1 MDINNINICIFHL
14 VIPDV
19 LAPPTNQTFIVNQS
33 DPIAIVCNSTGI
45 PPANLTWL
53 RQGED
58 IGIALGNRGMLSEL
72 NISNHPTTDGV
83 VFLTKQSLTI
93 SPSDSADT
101 GSFSCTA
108 DNAAGNTTVRFN
120 LFVQGNLPLR
130 IILIN
135 CQ

>member
-19 LAPPTNQTFIVNQS
+19 LAPPTNHTFIVNQS

-53 RQGED
+53 RQGKD
-58 IGIALGNRGMLSEL
+58 IGIALGNRSMLNEL
-72 NISNHPTTDGV
+72 TTSNHSTADGV
-83 VFLTKQSLTI
+83 VYLTEQTLTI
-93 SPSDSADT
+93 NPSNSADT
-101 GSFSCTA
+101 GNFSCTA
-108 DNAAGNTTVRFN
+108 DNVAGNTTVHFN